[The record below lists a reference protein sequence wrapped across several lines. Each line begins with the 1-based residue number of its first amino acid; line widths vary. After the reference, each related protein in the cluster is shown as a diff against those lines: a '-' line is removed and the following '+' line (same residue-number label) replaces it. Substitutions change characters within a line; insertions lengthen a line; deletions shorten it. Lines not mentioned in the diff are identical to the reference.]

1 MPGKVKD
8 AILRGRKTVET
19 VVEEGRKTVETVVE
33 TGRKKVEDV
42 VEGGLNTVETVV
54 GAGLNTVET
63 VVVKG
68 RRTVESAV
76 ILGRR
81 TVEHA
86 LLGRRTMQAAI
97 LHGREDVRI
106 EQVPV
111 PKAAQGELVV
121 QVGAA
126 LTCGTDLKVFR
137 RGYHARMIVP
147 PALFGH
153 EQAGTVVEAGE
164 GVTAFAPGDRVVAL
178 NSAPC
183 GQCYYCSRGQENLC
197 DDLLFN
203 NGAYAEFIRIP
214 ERIVARNTLRVP
226 DHVPLEHAALTEP
239 LACAVHGFEDSRPR
253 EGDIVAVIGGGPLG
267 LMILHV
273 AALAGYETIALV
285 KRDGQAE
292 AARQLGAAHVVQSP
306 TIRKAIQDARALTP
320 NGRGV
325 DIAIEA
331 VGLPE
336 TWQEAVELV
345 RKGGTVNFFGGPA
358 ANTHV
363 NLDTNRL
370 HYSDITL
377 RATFHHT
384 PEICR
389 KALELIASGRFQAG
403 AFITGHANLYEL
415 NRVFENLMN
424 RNTEIKTAI
433 VPSVQ
438 QVDKPAN

>member
-1 MPGKVKD
+1 MAGSMKD
-8 AILRGRKTVET
+8 AILRSRKTIEV
-19 VVEEGRKTVETVVE
+19 
-33 TGRKKVEDV
+33 V

-54 GAGLNTVET
+54 EAGLNTVDI
-63 VVVKG
+63 VVDKG
-68 RRTVESAV
+68 RQTVESAV
-76 ILGRR
+76 SLGRR
-81 TVEHA
+81 TVEHT
-86 LLGRRTMQAAI
+86 LLSGHSTMRAAV
-97 LHGREDVRI
+97 LHGREDIRI

-111 PKAAQGELVV
+111 PEAAPGEIIV

-153 EQAGTVVEAGE
+153 ELAGTVVQAGE
-164 GVTAFAPGDRVVAL
+164 GVTAFASGDRVVAL

-183 GQCYYCSRGQENLC
+183 GECFFCSRGQENLC

-214 ERIVARNTLRVP
+214 ARIVAKNTLHVP
-226 DHVPLEHAALTEP
+226 DHVALEHAALTEP

-253 EGDIVAVIGGGPLG
+253 EGDTVAVIGGGPLG

-273 AALAGYETIALV
+273 AALAGYKVIAIV
-285 KRDGQAE
+285 KHDGQVE
-292 AARQLGAAHVVQSP
+292 AAKQLGAAHIVQTGS
-306 TIRKAIQDARALTP
+306 IRKAIRDTRALTP
-320 NGRGV
+320 KDRGV

-331 VGLPE
+331 VGVPE
-336 TWQEAVELV
+336 AWQEAVELV
-345 RKGGTVNFFGGPA
+345 RKGGTVNFFGGCA
-358 ANTHV
+358 VNTHV
-363 NLDTNRL
+363 TLDTNRI

-389 KALELIASGRFQAG
+389 KALDLIAGGRFQSE
-403 AFITGHANLYEL
+403 AFITGRAHLYEL
-415 NRVFENLMN
+415 NRVFEKLMN
-424 RNTEIKTAI
+424 RGSEIKTAI
-433 VPSVQ
+433 VP
-438 QVDKPAN
+438 

>member
-1 MPGKVKD
+1 MAGTVKA
-8 AILRGRKTVET
+8 AILRGRKTVKN
-19 VVEEGRKTVETVVE
+19 VVEGGRK
-33 TGRKKVEDV
+33 RVEDV

-54 GAGLNTVET
+54 EVGLNTVET

-68 RRTVESAV
+68 RKRVETAV
-76 ILGRR
+76 HQGRK

-86 LLGRRTMQAAI
+86 LLHRVTMRAAI

-111 PKAAQGELVV
+111 PRAAAGELVV
-121 QVGAA
+121 RVGAA

-153 EQAGTVVEAGE
+153 EQAGTIVEVGE
-164 GVTAFAPGDRVVAL
+164 GVEEFAPGDNVVAL

-183 GQCYYCSRGQENLC
+183 GKCYFCMRGQENLC

-203 NGAYAEFIRIP
+203 NGAYAEFIKIP
-214 ERIVARNTLRVP
+214 ERIVAKNTLRIP
-226 DHVPLEHAALTEP
+226 ENVPLEHAALTEP
-239 LACAVHGFEDSRPR
+239 LACAVHGFQDSDPR
-253 EGDIVAVIGGGPLG
+253 HGDMIAIIGGGPLG

-273 AALAGYETIALV
+273 AALAGYETIAIV
-285 KRDGQAE
+285 KHDGQAE
-292 AARQLGAAHVVQSP
+292 AARQLGAAHIVQGA
-306 TIRKAIQDARALTP
+306 TIRKAIQDTRALTP
-320 NGRGV
+320 GNRGV

-331 VGLPE
+331 VGTPE

-345 RKGGTVNFFGGPA
+345 RKGGTVNFFGGCA

-363 NLDTNRL
+363 NLDTNRI

-384 PEICR
+384 PAICR
-389 KALELIASGRFQAG
+389 KALALIAGGKFQAG
-403 AFITGHANLYEL
+403 AFITGRAHLYEL
-415 NRVFENLMN
+415 NRVFEKLMN
-424 RNTEIKTAI
+424 RSTEIKTAI
-433 VPSVQ
+433 VPSAAE
-438 QVDKPAN
+438 KPVT

>member
-1 MPGKVKD
+1 MAGTVKD
-8 AILRGRKTVET
+8 AILRSRKTIEV
-19 VVEEGRKTVETVVE
+19 
-33 TGRKKVEDV
+33 V

-54 GAGLNTVET
+54 EAGLNTVDT
-63 VVVKG
+63 VVDKG
-68 RRTVESAV
+68 RQTVESAV
-76 ILGRR
+76 SLGRR
-81 TVEHA
+81 TVEQT
-86 LLGRRTMQAAI
+86 LLSGHSTMRAAV
-97 LHGREDVRI
+97 LHGREDIRI

-111 PKAAQGELVV
+111 PEAAPGEIIV

-153 EQAGTVVEAGE
+153 ELAGTVVQAGA
-164 GVTAFAPGDRVVAL
+164 GVTGFAAGDRVVAL

-183 GQCYYCSRGQENLC
+183 GECYFCKRGQENLC

-214 ERIVARNTLRVP
+214 ARIVAKNTLRVP

-253 EGDIVAVIGGGPLG
+253 KGDTVAVIGGGPLG

-273 AALAGYETIALV
+273 AALAGYEVIAIV
-285 KRDGQAE
+285 KHDGQVE
-292 AARQLGAAHVVQSP
+292 AAKQLGAAHIVQTTS
-306 TIRKAIQDARALTP
+306 IRKAIRETRALTP
-320 NGRGV
+320 KDRGV

-331 VGLPE
+331 VGVPE
-336 TWQEAVELV
+336 AWQEAVELV
-345 RKGGTVNFFGGPA
+345 RKGGTVNFFGGCA

-363 NLDTNRL
+363 TLDTNRI

-389 KALELIASGRFQAG
+389 KALEIIAGGRFQAG
-403 AFITGHANLYEL
+403 AFITGRAHLYEL
-415 NRVFENLMN
+415 NRVFEKLMK
-424 RNTEIKTAI
+424 RSSEIKTAI
-433 VPSVQ
+433 VP
-438 QVDKPAN
+438 

>member
-1 MPGKVKD
+1 MAGTVKD
-8 AILRGRKTVET
+8 ALLRGRKTMEV
-19 VVEEGRKTVETVVE
+19 
-33 TGRKKVEDV
+33 V

-54 GAGLNTVET
+54 EAGLNTVDI
-63 VVVKG
+63 VVDKG
-68 RRTVESAV
+68 RQTVESAV
-76 ILGRR
+76 SLGRR
-81 TVEHA
+81 TVEQT
-86 LLGRRTMQAAI
+86 LLQGGHSTMRAAV
-97 LHGREDVRI
+97 LHGREDIRI

-111 PKAAQGELVV
+111 PEAGPGEIIV

-153 EQAGTVVEAGE
+153 ELAGTVVQAGE
-164 GVTAFAPGDRVVAL
+164 GVAEFASGDRVVAL

-183 GQCYYCSRGQENLC
+183 GECYFCSRGQENLC

-214 ERIVARNTLRVP
+214 ARIVAKNTLKIP
-226 DHVPLEHAALTEP
+226 DHVAMEHAALTEP

-253 EGDIVAVIGGGPLG
+253 KGDTVAVIGGGPLG

-273 AALAGYETIALV
+273 AALAGYEVIAIV
-285 KRDGQAE
+285 KHDGQME
-292 AARQLGAAHVVQSP
+292 AARQLGAAHVVQTAS
-306 TIRKAIQDARALTP
+306 IRKAIRDTRALTP
-320 NGRGV
+320 KDRGV

-331 VGLPE
+331 VGVPE
-336 TWQEAVELV
+336 AWQEAVELV
-345 RKGGTVNFFGGPA
+345 RKGGTVNFFGGCA

-363 NLDTNRL
+363 TLDTNRI

-389 KALELIASGRFQAG
+389 KALDLIAGGRFQAG
-403 AFITGHANLYEL
+403 AFITGRAHLYEL
-415 NRVFENLMN
+415 NRVFEKLMN
-424 RNTEIKTAI
+424 RGSEIKTAI
-433 VPSVQ
+433 VP
-438 QVDKPAN
+438 